1 MKARGVTIQQVRDAV
16 QAVSENYDGNVA
28 IENISQVTPTTVS
41 FKVGTLNSR
50 SSGSRV
56 SVSGRRGRWACTHVF
71 EDIMAEI
78 TKNDGVVII
87 PKGAPGNDHGKTI
100 HLVTQEDVEEWAT
113 LYNTS
118 DVGSPASPA
127 FPTELCVGCGN

>member
-1 MKARGVTIQQVRDAV
+1 MKARNVTIQQVRDAV

-50 SSGSRV
+50 NSGSRV

-100 HLVTQEDVEEWAT
+100 HLTSTQDVTEWAEH
-113 LYNTS
+113 YNRCN
-118 DVGSPASPA
+118 VGAPIYPT
-127 FPTELCVGCGN
+127 FPTELCVGCEF

>member
-1 MKARGVTIQQVRDAV
+1 MKARNVTIQQVRDAV

-100 HLVTQEDVEEWAT
+100 HLTSTQDVEEWAS
-113 LYNTS
+113 LYNVS
-118 DVGSPASPA
+118 NVGSPLYPT
-127 FPTELCVGCGN
+127 FPTELCVDCEF

>member
-1 MKARGVTIQQVRDAV
+1 MKARNVTIQQVRDAV
-16 QAVSENYDGNVA
+16 QAVSENYGGNVA

-50 SSGSRV
+50 ESGSRF
-56 SVSGRRGRWACTHVF
+56 STSGRSGRWACTHVF
-71 EDIMAEI
+71 EDIMSEI

-87 PKGAPGNDHGKTI
+87 PKGVPGNDHEKTI

-118 DVGSPASPA
+118 DVGSPASPT
-127 FPTELCVGCGN
+127 FPTELCVDCEF

>member
-1 MKARGVTIQQVRDAV
+1 MKARNVTIQQVRDAV

-50 SSGSRV
+50 NSGSRV

-100 HLVTQEDVEEWAT
+100 HLTSTQDVANWAEH
-113 LYNTS
+113 YNNS
-118 DVGSPASPA
+118 NIGSLA
-127 FPTELCVGCGN
+127 FYAYAEELCVSCDS

>member
-1 MKARGVTIQQVRDAV
+1 MKARNVTIQQVRDAV

-50 SSGSRV
+50 ESGSRF

-71 EDIMAEI
+71 EDIMSEI

-87 PKGAPGNDHGKTI
+87 PKGAPGNDHGKTV
-100 HLVTQEDVEEWAT
+100 HLESAQDVTEWANH
-113 LYNTS
+113 YNRS
-118 DVGSPASPA
+118 NVGAPICPAY
-127 FPTELCVGCGN
+127 PTELCVTCGN

>member
-1 MKARGVTIQQVRDAV
+1 MKARGVTIEQVRKAV
-16 QAVSENYDGNVA
+16 RTVSENYGGNVA

-50 SSGSRV
+50 NSGSRV
-56 SVSGRRGRWACTHVF
+56 SVSGRHGRWACTHVF
-71 EDIMAEI
+71 EDIMSEI
-78 TKNDGVVII
+78 TKNDGAIII

-100 HLVTQEDVEEWAT
+100 HLTSAQDVKEWAT

-118 DVGSPASPA
+118 DVGSPLYPT